1 MFISTKG
8 ARPHGSCRRHV
19 RDQIR
24 WKSSA
29 QTRALSRRSV
39 LVCRPQARPSACA
52 SACASE
58 AGPSRGFACRSMP
71 RGHSQ
76 RLSRLALRL
85 RLNRVRPRSRAGTA
99 SIAHPAPEQLG
110 LVHEAWGLLRA
121 EPRKHLS
128 VAADDEFREVPE
140 DGVTDLL
147 WLALPCRRRW
157 QLGAAAELEDVV
169 CVAAVYLDLGEDSS
183 ALDVENAALTDKL
196 LDLLVRAGLLAPK
209 LVAREKQRRKVA
221 GAVFLCDLRQ
231 LLVVDGREASFGG
244 HVGND

>member
-1 MFISTKG
+1 ME
-8 ARPHGSCRRHV
+8 
-19 RDQIR
+19 
-24 WKSSA
+24 SSA

-39 LVCRPQARPSACA
+39 LVCRPQTRPSALRNSVRVGGRA
-52 SACASE
+52 VT
-58 AGPSRGFACRSMP
+58 GLACRSIP

-76 RLSRLALRL
+76 RLSRPALRL
-85 RLNRVRPRSRAGTA
+85 RLNRVRPRSRASTA
-99 SIAHPAPEQLG
+99 SSAHPAPEQLG

-121 EPRKHLS
+121 EPRQHLA
-128 VAADDEFREVPE
+128 VATDDELREVPE
-140 DGVTDLL
+140 DGVADLL

-169 CVAAVYLDLGEDSS
+169 RFAAVDLDLGEDSG

-196 LDLLVRAGLLAPK
+196 LDLLVRAGLLAPE
-209 LVAREKQRRKVA
+209 LVAGEQQRREVA
-221 GAVFLCDLRQ
+221 GAILLCDLRQ